1 MWHVEPG
8 AVKLQNFGAKGAE
21 CGGANQGIASYGLW
35 DVAVVTSAAGLALQ
49 EGGDGLHQEIR
60 GEN

>member
-1 MWHVEPG
+1 MWSLG

-35 DVAVVTSAAGLALQ
+35 LWDVAVVTSAAGLTLQ

-60 GEN
+60 GKN